1 MTLKEVMG
9 CMENADRIRIME
21 TGRKDPLYTGY
32 LGTIQYYLGGTGIT
46 EKQMGMEVEKNQGS
60 AGDPAQEMER
70 KKAGA
75 TNVAGSDAEVPFC
88 RYANGNLQRNMD
100 REGKCGMKKC
110 IFLGI
115 ALVLVLAAA
124 GGAWFF
130 YKVGEEMH
138 TYRCGNQREKESRK
152 KDKKEGGKET

>member
-1 MTLKEVMG
+1 
-9 CMENADRIRIME
+9 
-21 TGRKDPLYTGY
+21 
-32 LGTIQYYLGGTGIT
+32 
-46 EKQMGMEVEKNQGS
+46 
-60 AGDPAQEMER
+60 
-70 KKAGA
+70 
-75 TNVAGSDAEVPFC
+75 
-88 RYANGNLQRNMD
+88 MD

-115 ALVLVLAAA
+115 ALVLVLA
-124 GGAWFF
+124 AWFF